1 MFYLDPETRKRYRI
15 GTPFTYGDI
24 NYTYTGASHNTFMS
38 LGFKQVIEEP
48 RPDSA
53 FYVINSPCNDDGS
66 WSYSERPLDQ
76 VQQNYCNQQVQAA
89 QDNLKSSD
97 YMYARAAEQ
106 TTKQLG
112 DVAAVPAGVVNQ
124 RDAVRLT
131 CKANCALI
139 MSAAD
144 IEALEAMVSAPVE
157 IVVEVIPGVPDEK
170 ATEYVKGP
178 NPEPHLEP
186 LPTIDMSA
194 YLTAELI

>member
-24 NYTYTGASHNTFMS
+24 NYTPTGASHDTFMS
-38 LGFKQVIEEP
+38 LGFSQVIEAL
-48 RPDSA
+48 RPDDR
-53 FYVINSPCNDDGS
+53 FYLVSNCNDDGS
-66 WSYSERPLDQ
+66 WSYSERDLDQ
-76 VQQNYCNQQVQAA
+76 LQQSFCGQQVQAA

-112 DVAAVPAGVVNQ
+112 DVAVVPAGVVNQ

-144 IEALEAMVSAPVE
+144 IAALEAMIKAPAQ
-157 IVVEVIPGVPDEK
+157 VVEDPTAEEPVMI
-170 ATEYVKGP
+170 T

-186 LPTIDMSA
+186 LPTIDVSE
-194 YLTAELI
+194 YLTPELI

>member
-1 MFYLDPETRKRYRI
+1 MFYLDQETRKRYRI

-24 NYTYTGASHNTFMS
+24 NYTYTGASHDTFIS
-38 LGFKQVIEEP
+38 LGFKQVIPAP
-48 RPDSA
+48 RPDDR
-53 FYVINSPCNDDGS
+53 FFFVNSPCNDDGS

-76 VQQNYCNQQVQAA
+76 VQQSFCGQQVQAA

-112 DVAAVPAGVVNQ
+112 DVVAVPAGVVNQ

-144 IEALEAMVSAPVE
+144 IEELEAMIKAPAQ
-157 IVVEVIPGVPDEK
+157 VVEDPMAEEPVMI
-170 ATEYVKGP
+170 T

-186 LPTIDMSA
+186 LPTIELSE

>member
-1 MFYLDPETRKRYRI
+1 MFYLDQETRKRYRI
-15 GTPFTYGDI
+15 GTPFTYGDV

-38 LGFKQVIEEP
+38 LGFVQVIVEP
-48 RPDSA
+48 APDPA
-53 FYVINSPCNDDGS
+53 FYVVNSPCNDDGS

-76 VQQNYCNQQVQAA
+76 VQKSYCQQQVQAA

-97 YMYARAAEQ
+97 YLFARAAEN
-106 TTKQLG
+106 TTRAG
-112 DVAAVPAGVVNQ
+112 EASPVPAEVMTQ
-124 RDAVRLT
+124 REAVRLT

-144 IEALEAMVSAPVE
+144 IAALEAMIKAPAEVREDPMAEE
-157 IVVEVIPGVPDEK
+157 IVMI
-170 ATEYVKGP
+170 P

-186 LPTIDMSA
+186 LPTIDVSA

>member
-38 LGFKQVIEEP
+38 LGFKQVIP
-48 RPDSA
+48 APAPDPA
-53 FYVINSPCNDDGS
+53 FYVVNTPCNDDGS
-66 WSYSERPLDQ
+66 WSYSERDLAD
-76 VQQNYCNQQVQAA
+76 VQQSFCNQQVQAA
-89 QDNLKSSD
+89 QSNLKSSD

-106 TTKQLG
+106 TTKQSG
-112 DVAAVPAGVVNQ
+112 GVAVVPAGVVNQ

-144 IEALEAMVSAPVE
+144 IAALEALIKAPAQ
-157 IVVEVIPGVPDEK
+157 VVEDPTAEEPVFI
-170 ATEYVKGP
+170 T

-186 LPTIDMSA
+186 LPTIELSE